1 MAFNTGLNPGDIV
14 NNNQLQKIFQ
24 CSGQGGMRRSHKTNT
39 LIIVSNHIKSIYD
52 DRWDDKGIMHYTGMG
67 SEGDQS
73 LMFSQNK
80 TLTESKTNDIEVFL
94 FEVFKQTEYTYMGA
108 VELTG
113 DPYQSSQT
121 DLNDNLR
128 NVWIF
133 PLKLTD
139 ETKPIALPKKSIDD
153 SEQLKITKVRKLSD
167 QELENQAK
175 QFRGTA
181 GVVNVQSKQYTR
193 NPYISE
199 HAKRR
204 AKGICQLCLQAAP
217 FKNKSGDPF
226 LETHHIQWLSKG
238 GEDSIKNTVAL
249 CPNCHRKMHL
259 LNLDIDRLR
268 LGKRVDYKLSGDS

>member
-1 MAFNTGLNPGDIV
+1 MDFDTGLNPGDVV
-14 NNNQLQKIFQ
+14 NNQKLQEIFL

-39 LIIVSNHIKSIYD
+39 LIVVSNHIMSIYD
-52 DRWDDKGIMHYTGMG
+52 DRWDDTGIMHYTGMG
-67 SEGDQS
+67 SEGEQS
-73 LMFSQNK
+73 LDFSQNK
-80 TLTESKTNDIEVFL
+80 TLAKSRENGVEIFL
-94 FEVFKQTEYTYMGA
+94 FEVFIQREYTFMGP

-128 NVWIF
+128 KVWIF
-133 PLKLTD
+133 PLKPTN
-139 ETKPIALPKKSIDD
+139 EAKPIALPKKSIDD
-153 SEQLKITKVRKLSD
+153 SEQIRITKVRKLSD

-175 QFRGTA
+175 QFSGTA
-181 GVVNVQSKQYTR
+181 GVINVQSKQYTR

-204 AKGICQLCLQAAP
+204 AKGICQLCLQPAP
-217 FKNKSGDPF
+217 FKAKSGDPF

-259 LNLDIDRLR
+259 LNLDIDRKL
-268 LGKRVDYKLSGDS
+268 LGKRVNSNLSEDS